1 MRKRGGSYLFLP
13 ASKALLLGILV
24 YSSKAGAHAS
34 GVSRAR
40 WQPLHAHA
48 SRLGDRHLIW
58 GTDISSGGPT
68 SRLGDRHLVPH
79 ITQVRRREH
88 LWERAPSRALVDRAP
103 SRALMGKGRRSEH
116 FRWIQTS
123 RECAG

>member
-48 SRLGDRHLIW
+48 SRLGDRHL
-58 GTDISSGGPT
+58 
-68 SRLGDRHLVPH
+68 VPH
-79 ITQVRRREH
+79 IPQVRRREH
-88 LWERAPSRALVDRAP
+88 LWERAPSRALVGEGAVA
-103 SRALMGKGRRSEH
+103 STCG
-116 FRWIQTS
+116 
-123 RECAG
+123 